1 MICAN
6 LLPCG
11 MTWFISSGNKER
23 KALAAD
29 AAHVLDLGEELD
41 ATQRAELA
49 RFQQAGGEGE
59 LDRDGWRGDRND
71 DAVSRSLGSREGRA

>member
-29 AAHVLDLGEELD
+29 AAHVLDLRADLD
-41 ATQRAELA
+41 TTQRAELA
-49 RFQQAGGEGE
+49 RIQQAGG
-59 LDRDGWRGDRND
+59 DGDSDPDGPAW
-71 DAVSRSLGSREGRA
+71 